1 LRVSSLD
8 VAHFKEVL
16 GHYATGLVVVTAATA
31 DGPAG
36 FTCQTFGSLSLQP
49 TLVTFA
55 ANSAGHSWGLVRQ
68 GQLVGISIL
77 SADQEPLARRFAT
90 TGVDKFD
97 GTAWEKAPDGSPLL
111 DGALAHIEGR
121 ISGVTTHGDHDVAV
135 VEVTYVHA
143 RSGHP
148 LIYFRGGFSEL
159 A

>member
-8 VAHFKEVL
+8 IAHFKEVL

-49 TLVTFA
+49 PLVTFA
-55 ANSAGHSWGLVRQ
+55 ASSAGQSWGLVRQ
-68 GQLVGISIL
+68 GELVGISVL

-90 TGVDKFD
+90 TGLDKFD
-97 GTAWEKAPDGSPLL
+97 GTAWEKGPDGSPLL

>member
-1 LRVSSLD
+1 MSSLD
-8 VAHFKEVL
+8 IAHFKEVL

-49 TLVTFA
+49 PLVTFA
-55 ANSAGHSWGLVRQ
+55 AGSSGHSWGLVRQ
-68 GQLVGISIL
+68 SELVGISIL

-90 TGVDKFD
+90 TGLDKFD
-97 GTAWEKAPDGSPLL
+97 GTAWEKGPDGSPLL

>member
-1 LRVSSLD
+1 MSSLD

-49 TLVTFA
+49 PLVTFA
-55 ANSAGHSWGLVRQ
+55 ASSAGHSWGLVRQ
-68 GQLVGISIL
+68 GELVGISIL

-90 TGVDKFD
+90 TGLDKFD
-97 GTAWEKAPDGSPLL
+97 GTAWEKGPDGSPLL

>member
-1 LRVSSLD
+1 VSSLD
-8 VAHFKEVL
+8 IAHFKEVL

-49 TLVTFA
+49 PLVTFA
-55 ANSAGHSWGLVRQ
+55 ASSAGQSWGLVRQ
-68 GQLVGISIL
+68 SELVGISIL

-90 TGVDKFD
+90 TGLDKFD
-97 GTAWEKAPDGSPLL
+97 GTAWEKGPDGSPLL